1 MFIFILLGLFIYAFF
16 IEPNM
21 LLVKTKDIYLPNL
34 NPKFDGVKIGVVS
47 DLHIGTSFVNIKK
60 VDTVISKVNAFQ

>member
-1 MFIFILLGLFIYAFF
+1 
-16 IEPNM
+16 M